1 MAMKCLS
8 FLALLVVLLG
18 AGCLSGSEQVAIFSD
33 PARPWSDCALAFG
46 SASATHAA
54 YDLVFRSATASLEI
68 SVDPSR
74 ESLEY
79 QFSSGRSASQERSC
93 MEHGVFEKNYVDW
106 PSLGLDEPT
115 EIDSLSAEGSFLSQR
130 FEVLMRVVPENPE
143 TRDRTRFRA
152 RIRIERSG
160 EGMEKIRIPAGEFES
175 QRYAV
180 TTTIELA
187 PNRAQNGSQSVV
199 TSTEWWAPDLGRIK
213 QIFAERSRLR
223 SIELTSF
230 R

>member
-1 MAMKCLS
+1 MAMKRLVLLTS
-8 FLALLVVLLG
+8 FAALLG
-18 AGCLSGSEQVAIFSD
+18 AGCLNGTDPASVAFD
-33 PARPWSDCALAFG
+33 PARPWSECPLAFG
-46 SASATHAA
+46 SASATHGLYA
-54 YDLVFRSATASLEI
+54 LEFRSVTTTLEF
-68 SVDPSR
+68 SVDPSKSTVSYR
-74 ESLEY
+74 
-79 QFSSGRSASQERSC
+79 FGSGRSAVQDRSC
-93 MEHGVFEKNYVDW
+93 MEHGVFEKNYVDL

-152 RIRIERSG
+152 RVRIERALAG
-160 EGMEKIRIPAGEFES
+160 EESVRVPAGEFS
-175 QRYAV
+175 SIRYNV

-187 PNRAQNGSQSVV
+187 PNRAQNGSQSVI

-213 QIFAERSRLR
+213 QSFAERSRLR
-223 SIELTSF
+223 SIELISF